1 MIIRHKKTYKEILR
15 ISLPISLALVI
26 PFLNLSINNFFLGS
40 LGELELGTAGITGVY
55 YLLLAM
61 LGNGLHSAIQ
71 TIIARRTGEDDHSGI
86 GKTFGQGLL
95 ISLTF
100 SVILMII
107 TRLLLPAFLKLVL
120 RHETVHDIA
129 LEYLN
134 IRIAGLPFLFLFQL
148 ANAFFMGS
156 TNTKFLVYGTV
167 VQAGANI
174 VLDYAFIFGNWGF
187 PALGF
192 KGAAV
197 ASVIAEIAGM
207 LVIYMI
213 IVKKRFHR
221 QFQLFRHI
229 HFQPTVFRTIS
240 RMSLP
245 LMGQYAISLFTWLVF
260 YLLIEHMGE
269 RALAISNLMRNLF
282 SFTGIFIWAFASAT
296 NTMVSLSVGQGRHND
311 IFFIIKRITELSF
324 TLAFFLF
331 LIININ
337 PGWFLEIFGLSGS
350 FIDSGIP
357 VLRMVSLG
365 ILFQSISVIWLNG
378 LTGIGKT
385 VINLTAE
392 FAAIIFYGIY
402 VYLTIEAYQLNLVW
416 AWASEIIYWLIIFI
430 ISYTYIRSKKWM
442 DYII

>member
-1 MIIRHKKTYKEILR
+1 MIIRHQKTYKEILR
-15 ISLPISLALVI
+15 VSLPISLALVI
-26 PFLNLSINNFFLGS
+26 PFLNLSINNFFLGR

-71 TIIARRTGEDDHSGI
+71 TIIARRTGENDHTGI

-95 ISLTF
+95 ISLAF
-100 SVILMII
+100 SVILII
-107 TRLLLPAFLKLVL
+107 LTYLFLPAFLKSVL
-120 RHETVHDIA
+120 RHENVHDIT

-156 TNTKFLVYGTV
+156 TNTKFLVYGTL

-207 LVIYMI
+207 LVIYTLI
-213 IVKKRFHR
+213 IKKKFNR
-221 QFQLFRHI
+221 QFQLFRYI
-229 HFQPTVFRTIS
+229 FFQPVVFKTIT

-245 LMGQYAISLFTWLVF
+245 LMGQYAISLFTWLMF

-296 NTMVSLSVGQGRHND
+296 NTMVSLSVGQGRQKD
-311 IFFIIKRITELSF
+311 VIGIIKRITELSF
-324 TLAFFLF
+324 TLAFILF
-331 LIININ
+331 VIININ

-350 FIDSGIP
+350 FIESGIP

-365 ILFQSISVIWLNG
+365 ILFQSVSVIWLNG

-385 VINLTAE
+385 TINLMAE
-392 FAAIIFYGIY
+392 FAAIIFYGVY
-402 VYLTIEAYQLNLVW
+402 VYLVIEVYQLNLVW
-416 AWASEIIYWLIIFI
+416 AWASEIIYWLIILIF
-430 ISYTYIRSKKWM
+430 SAAYIFSKRWM
-442 DYII
+442 NYSI